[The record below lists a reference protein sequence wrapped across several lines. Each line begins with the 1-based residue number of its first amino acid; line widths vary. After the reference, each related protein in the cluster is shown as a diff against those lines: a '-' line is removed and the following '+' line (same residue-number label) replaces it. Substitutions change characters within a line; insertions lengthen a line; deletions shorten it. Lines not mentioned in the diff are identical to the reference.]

1 MNLNTNEQDNKKG
14 RRIILGIAGIVLIL
28 LLLIPLFLQMNGGIA
43 QEPAPVPPPEVIEEA
58 VALKISAVGDVMV
71 HKSQIP
77 AQYDSSTD
85 SYSFD
90 NNFAYIRKY
99 IEEADLALCNV
110 ETTFAGGAYSGYPLF
125 NAPDNLAYGLKKA
138 GFDVA
143 ITANNHIMDK
153 GLKGMKRTLEVLRGA
168 GMHTAGTMLEG
179 EPSYTLVD
187 VKDIKIGI
195 VAYGYETANVNGRT
209 TINGNYIPQ
218 EAEALLNTFNYA
230 TLDEDLLQVKASID
244 EARSAGAELVICY
257 FHWGEEYQRSPNDYQ
272 LYMARQAA
280 GYGADM
286 IFASHP
292 HVLQGME
299 MLTDEVTGKQV
310 PVFYSMGNLI
320 SNQRKETLDNR
331 YTEQGMIAQVELE
344 YMKSSG
350 EILNIKMNA
359 MPTWV
364 DKYKKSGKDVYAII
378 PLDSNLNSNET
389 LAASGHLSR
398 ARQALEDVKTL
409 LGEEYIFS
417 NERED
422 RDEISGT
429 D

>member
-1 MNLNTNEQDNKKG
+1 MNLNTNEQENKKG
-14 RRIILGIAGIVLIL
+14 RRIILGISGIILIL
-28 LLLIPLFLQMNGGIA
+28 LLLIPLFLQMEGGGT
-43 QEPAPVPPPEVIEEA
+43 QEPDPVPPPGVIEEA

-90 NNFAYIRKY
+90 NNFAYIKKH
-99 IEEADLALCNV
+99 IEEADLALCNL

-125 NAPDNLAYGLKKA
+125 NAPDSLANGLKKA

-143 ITANNHIMDK
+143 LTSNNHIMDK
-153 GLKGMKRTLEVLRGA
+153 GLKGMKRTLEVLRGV
-168 GMHTAGTMLEG
+168 GLHTAGTMLEG
-179 EPSYTLVD
+179 EPSHTLVD
-187 VKDIKIGI
+187 IKGIKIGI
-195 VAYGYETANVNGRT
+195 VAYTYETAKVNGRT

-230 TLDEDLLQVKASID
+230 TLEEDLLKVKDSID
-244 EARSAGAELVICY
+244 EARAEGAELVVCY

-272 LYMARQAA
+272 LHMARQAVS
-280 GYGADM
+280 YGADM

-299 MLTDEVTGKQV
+299 MLTDEETGKQV

-331 YTEQGMIAQVELE
+331 YTEQGIIAQVELE

-350 EILNIKMNA
+350 EILAIKMNA
-359 MPTWV
+359 IPTWV
-364 DKYKKSGKDVYAII
+364 DKYKRNGKDVYTII
-378 PLDSNLNSNET
+378 PLDSHLDSNET

-398 ARQALEDVKTL
+398 AKQALEDVKAL
-409 LGEEYIFS
+409 LGEEYVFS
-417 NERED
+417 NER
-422 RDEISGT
+422 
-429 D
+429 